1 MKQLH
6 EYRKSD
12 GRMTM
17 NEMNEN
23 MKKSIDLNAALTKE
37 KEKEVDVDNIN
48 KRNESSNYRN
58 LYVIIEQVD
67 GKITPVGLEM
77 LSEARRLINDFN
89 KKYSLNEKVI
99 AVILGNDIK
108 HLCKDLIY
116 HGSDAVIYADD
127 PKLNYHINK
136 IYTKVIV
143 QIATDTNCIK
153 KISPEYSKEFK
164 RPRYMFFAADS
175 TGRHLSSTVLA
186 ELESGLASDIN
197 KLVIED
203 IDFRHEHKT
212 KGQMLTFEKTLMMYR
227 PDFSGFLWTTIL
239 CLDNKNPDIKRDY
252 HPQACSII
260 PGVFEPLEKDISRIG
275 IIEEYTPD
283 FDPKDLDI
291 KIISRNILKDTI
303 DFNNYKTIISFG
315 RGIKESPEENIKLIE
330 KLAKLL
336 NAEIGIS
343 LPISKKLFKLS
354 DKMNSLYITP
364 ERVIG
369 TSGQKVEP
377 TIYIALG
384 ISGASQHLA
393 GMKNSG
399 FIIAVNPDENAPI
412 RNECDVFI
420 KGRIEDVLPIM
431 IEELEREK
439 MIQTKEEEGS
449 NVVGTV

>member
-1 MKQLH
+1 MSVNVNK
-6 EYRKSD
+6 
-12 GRMTM
+12 
-17 NEMNEN
+17 MNEN
-23 MKKSIDLNAALTKE
+23 MSETIDRTAALRKE
-37 KEKEVDVDNIN
+37 NERIMEEVDNIN
-48 KRNESSNYRN
+48 KRNETNKYRN
-58 LYVIIEQVD
+58 LYVIIDQID
-67 GKITPVGLEM
+67 GKIIPVGLEM
-77 LSEARRLINDFN
+77 LSEARRLIDDFN

-99 AVILGNDIK
+99 AVILGNGIK
-108 HLCKDLIY
+108 HLCKELIY
-116 HGSDAVIYADD
+116 FGADAVIYADD
-127 PKLNYHINK
+127 PKLQHHINK

-143 QIATDTNCIK
+143 QIATDAKYIER
-153 KISPEYSKEFK
+153 ISPEYSKEFK

-212 KGQMLTFEKTLMMYR
+212 KGQMLTFDKTLMMYR

-239 CLDNKNPDIKRDY
+239 CLDNKNPEIKRDY

-260 PGVFEPLEKDISRIG
+260 PGVFERLERDFSRTG
-275 IIEEYTPD
+275 IIEECIPE

-291 KIISRNILKDTI
+291 KILSRKILKSTI
-303 DFNNYKTIISFG
+303 DFGSYKTIISFG

-343 LPISKKLFKLS
+343 LPISKKPFKLS
-354 DKMNSLYITP
+354 DKVNSLYITP

-431 IEELEREK
+431 IEELEKEK
-439 MIQTKEEEGS
+439 MTQTKEEGGS
-449 NVVGTV
+449 TVVGTV